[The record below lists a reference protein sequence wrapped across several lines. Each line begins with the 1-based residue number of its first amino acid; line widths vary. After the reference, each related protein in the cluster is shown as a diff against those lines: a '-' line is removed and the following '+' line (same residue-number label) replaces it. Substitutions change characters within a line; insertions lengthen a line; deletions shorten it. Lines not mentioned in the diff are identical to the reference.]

1 LADGATYYA
10 VAINSGCRSVPF
22 AVTVAFS
29 LDVASSLFSG
39 FSFQP
44 NPVTTLVTVANSTTM
59 EQLEVYNYL
68 GQKVRVYP
76 IRQDSAV
83 LDMSGLEP
91 GVYVIKVHVDQAVK
105 TLKMLKR

>member
-1 LADGATYYA
+1 
-10 VAINSGCRSVPF
+10 
-22 AVTVAFS
+22 
-29 LDVASSLFSG
+29 
-39 FSFQP
+39 
-44 NPVTTLVTVANSTTM
+44 M